1 MTTTTTMTTMTM
13 TTTRR
18 TTTMSSRRSYSFSLV
33 SALADRVFID
43 TGLHPEHRRRFRATT
58 LSPRP
63 APGDTTDTSASTS
76 DGRSS

>member
-1 MTTTTTMTTMTM
+1 
-13 TTTRR
+13 
-18 TTTMSSRRSYSFSLV
+18 MSNRRSYSFSLV

-63 APGDTTDTSASTS
+63 APGDTADTSASTD